1 MMDVREMAAMGRAAR
16 DEKYDFAH
24 RIAWEM
30 RGGPKR
36 KQNASYSF
44 MEVMTTSR
52 KKFDKLCARTRKVGI
67 PDRDVFLAVVWAN
80 KEFTE
85 LRDISLIRQ
94 TDTPDSDDLAM
105 LARAWQE
112 KRAIPIGYVG
122 GIFSRKTK
130 SYATFARPL
139 VVDNPAVAPLLQ
151 RALDEVQLPSG
162 GLK

>member
-1 MMDVREMAAMGRAAR
+1 MMDVKEMASLGRAAR
-16 DEKYDFAH
+16 DAKYDAAN

-36 KQNASYSF
+36 KQNATYSL

-52 KKFDKLCARTRKVGI
+52 KKFNKLCARTRKVGI
-67 PDRDVFLAVVWAN
+67 SDRDVFLAVVWAD

-94 TDTPDSDDLAM
+94 TETPDSDDLAM
-105 LARAWQE
+105 LARAWKE

-122 GIFSRKTK
+122 GIFSRQTK

-139 VVDNPAVAPLLQ
+139 VVDSPAIAPLLE
-151 RALDEVQLPSG
+151 RALDQVQLPGG
-162 GLK
+162 GLQ